1 MPKKPRICMRLVV
14 NCDNNPTHRCCQ
26 YTTTTTATTTTTTTP
41 KEQQDEMA
49 LTEAEEALAAAEIA
63 LTEVKEFMVADSV
76 AGNVALGSFFSR
88 V

>member
-1 MPKKPRICMRLVV
+1 
-14 NCDNNPTHRCCQ
+14 
-26 YTTTTTATTTTTTTP
+26 
-41 KEQQDEMA
+41 MA

-76 AGNVALGSFFSR
+76 AGNVALGSVISR